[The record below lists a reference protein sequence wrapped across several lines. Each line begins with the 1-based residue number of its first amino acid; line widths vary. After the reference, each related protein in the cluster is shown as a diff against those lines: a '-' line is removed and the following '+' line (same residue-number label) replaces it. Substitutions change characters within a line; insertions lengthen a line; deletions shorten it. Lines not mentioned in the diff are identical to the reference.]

1 MYTKEDWKTQAV
13 KLSALW
19 GIVMMRRN
27 SEFEI
32 TDLVLFETLTAT
44 SKHVTEM
51 VLEEDKESSENPT
64 EEKLH
69 EMMEQAAREICDE
82 RDS

>member
-13 KLSALW
+13 K
-19 GIVMMRRN
+19 
-27 SEFEI
+27 
-32 TDLVLFETLTAT
+32 
-44 SKHVTEM
+44 VTKM
-51 VLEEDKESSENPT
+51 ILEEDKESSENPT